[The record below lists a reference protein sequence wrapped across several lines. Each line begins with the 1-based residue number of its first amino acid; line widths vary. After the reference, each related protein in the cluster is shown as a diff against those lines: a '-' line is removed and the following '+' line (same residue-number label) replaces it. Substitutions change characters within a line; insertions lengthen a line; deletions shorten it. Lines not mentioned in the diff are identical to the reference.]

1 MNEQRAPL
9 RTINT
14 RPVPRKRNSNVRN
27 HEAWKQI
34 FIRDQWAYDDLRS
47 EFKHD
52 SYRAWD
58 NDTAQVACIGA

>member
-1 MNEQRAPL
+1 MDKSVYVLVEILP
-9 RTINT
+9 
-14 RPVPRKRNSNVRN
+14 NVRN

-34 FIRDQWAYDDLRS
+34 FIRDQWAYDDLRR

-52 SYRAWD
+52 CYRAED